1 MQSENRMFDDVVKMV
16 NGAAGTF
23 AGMTRE
29 AQESMRERM
38 RDFVGGADA
47 VSRDEF
53 EAMKVIALAAADKI
67 DVLEARLAKLEGAS
81 LGGMQAATP
90 E

>member
-38 RDFVGGADA
+38 RDFVGGTDA

-53 EAMKVIALAAADKI
+53 EAIKAIAVAAADRV
-67 DVLEARLAKLEGAS
+67 DALEARLALLEGA
-81 LGGMQAATP
+81 AATGTRASAA